1 MQQYLVATGNPHKT
15 EAIRAILSE
24 YPITLTDLSE
34 HDPIP
39 EPEETGETF
48 LDNALLKSRYYA
60 RMTGFNAMADD
71 SGLEI
76 DALDGRPGVHSA
88 RYGGANTSHE
98 EKMARVLEELAGVP
112 AEKRTARFRCVASV
126 TFPDGREYT
135 AEGAMEGVIAAAPQG
150 KGGFG
155 YDPIVFLPELGCTVA
170 ELTAEQ
176 KDSFSHR
183 GIAFRRL
190 MEKLEVEQTLV
201 ETP

>member
-15 EAIRAILSE
+15 EAIRGILAD

-39 EPEETGETF
+39 EPAETGETF

-88 RYGGANTSHE
+88 RYAGADTPHS
-98 EKMARVLEELAGVP
+98 EKMARVLEEMADVP
-112 AEKRTARFRCVASV
+112 DDRRTARFRCVASV
-126 TFPDGREYT
+126 TFPDGREFT
-135 AEGAMEGVIAAAPQG
+135 AEGTMEGVIARAPSG
-150 KGGFG
+150 EGGFG

-183 GIAFRRL
+183 GVAFRRL
-190 MEKLEVEQTLV
+190 MEKLEVEPTLA
-201 ETP
+201 EAP